1 LGGRLGEALIGGKAS
16 GPLRKVSLTPRLWET
31 IFRAVCYSRQVM
43 AKGKAMKR
51 LIPLFLLASSAP
63 ALTGCLPMMAVSA
76 ASMAVQGAQ
85 GTPTSNADLHPAA
98 RDACMQEAAKYGT
111 PALIDVEQHKLNE
124 IVVWGTVD
132 DGKQK
137 RSFECDY
144 GTRITGFKLRD
155 IRPEQ

>member
-1 LGGRLGEALIGGKAS
+1 
-16 GPLRKVSLTPRLWET
+16 
-31 IFRAVCYSRQVM
+31 
-43 AKGKAMKR
+43 MKR
-51 LIPLFLLASSAP
+51 LIPFLLLAVSAP

-98 RDACMQEAAKYGT
+98 RDACMQEATKYGT
-111 PALIDVEQHKLNE
+111 PAVIDVEQHKMNQ
-124 IVVWGTVD
+124 IIVWGTVED
-132 DGKQK
+132 AGKQK

>member
-1 LGGRLGEALIGGKAS
+1 
-16 GPLRKVSLTPRLWET
+16 
-31 IFRAVCYSRQVM
+31 
-43 AKGKAMKR
+43 MKR
-51 LIPLFLLASSAP
+51 MIPLLLLAASAP

-85 GTPTSNADLHPAA
+85 GTPTSNADLHSAA

-111 PALIDVEQHKLNE
+111 PALIDVEQHKLNQ
-124 IVVWGTVD
+124 IIIWGTVD

-144 GTRITGFKLRD
+144 GTKITGFKLRE
-155 IRPEQ
+155 IQAQQ

>member
-1 LGGRLGEALIGGKAS
+1 
-16 GPLRKVSLTPRLWET
+16 
-31 IFRAVCYSRQVM
+31 
-43 AKGKAMKR
+43 MKR
-51 LIPLFLLASSAP
+51 MIPLLLLAASAP

-85 GTPTSNADLHPAA
+85 GTPTSNADLHSTA

-111 PALIDVEQHKLNE
+111 PALIDVEQHKLNQ
-124 IVVWGTVD
+124 IIIWGTVD

-144 GTRITGFKLRD
+144 GTKITGFKLRE
-155 IRPEQ
+155 IQAQQ

>member
-1 LGGRLGEALIGGKAS
+1 
-16 GPLRKVSLTPRLWET
+16 
-31 IFRAVCYSRQVM
+31 
-43 AKGKAMKR
+43 MKR
-51 LIPLFLLASSAP
+51 LIALFLLASSAP

-85 GTPTSNADLHPAA
+85 GTPTSNADLHSAA

-111 PALIDVEQHKLNE
+111 PALIDVEQHKLNQ
-124 IVVWGTVD
+124 IIIWGTVD

-144 GTRITGFKLRD
+144 GTKITGFKLRE
-155 IRPEQ
+155 IQAQQ